1 MEREAME
8 KSEED
13 QSDSSN
19 DEFEAKVR
27 TKEIRRIDPN
37 VLVQFLQG
45 EEKEPEIP
53 VNLRK
58 LKTEQASVE
67 PPYSDVSAK
76 EEEEAIEGESQ
87 ERTVED
93 EYEEKVKNRQIR
105 KLKIDNS
112 PFLQKKEDAGDVRP
126 NSKIVAQKEIVV
138 QNVKSNVVESA
149 PPADFDVGDNS
160 DEVFICFTTHA
171 YVVVYTHSSVVI
183 SYIRGSQIN
192 RCQVDGC
199 AQISRAEEICD
210 QDN

>member
-45 EEKEPEIP
+45 EENEPEIP
-53 VNLRK
+53 VKLLK
-58 LKTEQASVE
+58 LKTEEAHVEAS
-67 PPYSDVSAK
+67 YSDLSAK
-76 EEEEAIEGESQ
+76 EEEEAIYGESQ

-93 EYEEKVKNRQIR
+93 EYEEKVMNRQIG

-112 PFLQKKEDAGDVRP
+112 PFLQKEEDAGDVRP
-126 NSKIVAQKEIVV
+126 YSKIVVQKVE
-138 QNVKSNVVESA
+138 SNVVESA
-149 PPADFDVGDNS
+149 PPADFDVRGDNS
-160 DEVFICFTTHA
+160 DEVFVCFSTHA
-171 YVVVYTHSSVVI
+171 YKF
-183 SYIRGSQIN
+183 RL
-192 RCQVDGC
+192 
-199 AQISRAEEICD
+199 
-210 QDN
+210 